1 MKLLVLDGNS
11 ILNRAYYGIKLLTTK
26 DGRYT
31 NAVYGYMNI
40 FLKLL
45 ADVRPDAVACA
56 FDVHGKTFRHNM
68 YDGYKANRKGMPE
81 ELAPQLPEVQELLK
95 ELGYNVVTCPGY
107 EADDILGTLAA
118 ACDRNGDQCY
128 IATGDRDSLQLI
140 SDNTTVLL
148 ATSHFGRGE
157 TISWTKEYFR
167 ENYGIEPS
175 QFVDVKALMGDTS
188 DNIPGVAGVGEK
200 TALPLIQNFKDID
213 GVYANIDD
221 PSIKKGV
228 REKLIKDKDSAY
240 LSRTL
245 AEISR
250 EAPISTDIHDYER
263 KHCDQDAVVKRLMSL
278 EMPSI
283 LKKLDLDAHEQ
294 VALEEVPAEKEIRKT
309 EAVPFA
315 KGSFTGGSIVLDC
328 TDKGCIAVTEDSCF
342 TLTEDDLA
350 VVLEDGSTEKKCRTA
365 KPFWRFAAEKG
376 ITARNIVFD
385 LEVAAYL
392 INPASPDYTVER
404 LSFEYGITPG
414 FECEEYKGAGALFK
428 LCEAVEKDLASKE
441 MMPLL
446 NDIELPLTRVLAYME
461 HEGFYVRTDEIREF
475 GEMLEGKIAYEQKEI
490 YLLAGRSFNINSPK
504 QLGQVLFE
512 EMDLPYGKKTKTGWS
527 TDAKTLENLKS
538 VHPIIEHIL
547 DYRTYAKLEST
558 YVEGLIKAADE
569 HGRIHTDFK
578 QTEARTGRIS
588 STNPNLQN
596 IPVRTEL
603 GSEMRKFFTAGDGKI
618 LLDADY
624 SQIELRVLAS
634 MSGDERMIS
643 AFNENRDIHTET
655 ACSIF
660 RVPEEEVDGLLRRR
674 AKAVNFGIVYGI
686 GAYSLS
692 QNTGVSMQE
701 ASQYIKDYFSTYS
714 GVHAFLEKAVSDA
727 EATGYVTT
735 LFGRRRN
742 IPELRN
748 SNKQVQALG
757 KRLAMNTPI
766 QGTAADIIKLAMIRV
781 SDRLAS
787 EKLDAKL
794 ILQVH
799 DELII
804 ESSLE
809 CADEAA
815 RVLKEEM
822 ENVITMK
829 VPLLVEVGRGKTWYD
844 AK

>member
-1 MKLLVLDGNS
+1 MRLLVLDGNS
-11 ILNRAYYGIKLLTTK
+11 ILNRAFYGIKILTTK

-31 NAVYGYMNI
+31 NAVFGYMNI

-56 FDVHGKTFRHNM
+56 FDVHAKTFRHNM

-81 ELAPQLPEVQELLK
+81 ELAPQLPEVQELLR

-118 ACDRNGDQCY
+118 ACDRNGDQCF

-157 TISWTKEYFR
+157 TVSWTKDYFK
-167 ENYGIEPS
+167 ENYGIEPP

-200 TALPLIQNFKDID
+200 TALPLIQKWGSLD
-213 GVYANIDD
+213 GVYENIDD
-221 PSIKKGV
+221 PFIKKGV
-228 REKLIKDKDSAY
+228 REKLLRDKDSAY

-250 EAPISTDIHDYER
+250 EAPVSTDMADYVR
-263 KHCDQDAVVKRLMSL
+263 KACDSEAVVERLKSL

-283 LKKLDLDAHEQ
+283 LKKLDFDAAPETVQ
-294 VALEEVPAEKEIRKT
+294 REAVPEKEIPKIS
-309 EAVPFA
+309 AVPFDKDGF
-315 KGSFTGGSIVLDC
+315 KGNIVFLDTAETGY
-328 TDKGCIAVTEDSCF
+328 IAVSGLSCM

-350 VVLEDGSTEKKCRTA
+350 EVLADGSIKKYCRAA
-365 KPFWRFAAEKG
+365 KPFWKFAAEKG
-376 ITARNIVFD
+376 ITAENIAFD

-392 INPASPDYTVER
+392 INPAAPDYSEER
-404 LSFEYGITPG
+404 LAFEYGIKPD
-414 FECEEYKGAGALFK
+414 FECEEYPLAGSLEK
-428 LCEAVEKDLASKE
+428 LCRRVEADVESKE
-441 MMPLL
+441 MTDLL
-446 NDIELPLTRVLAYME
+446 RDIELPLTRVLAYME
-461 HEGFYVRTDEIREF
+461 HEGFFVRTDEIRAF

-490 YLLAGRSFNINSPK
+490 YLLAGRTFNINSPK

-538 VHPIIEHIL
+538 IHPIIEHIL

-569 HGRIHTDFK
+569 NGRIHTDFK

-603 GSEMRKFFTAGDGKI
+603 GSEMRKFFTAGEGKI

-634 MSGDERMIS
+634 MSGDPRMIS

-714 GVHAFLEKAVSDA
+714 GVHEFLENAVSDA
-727 EATGYVTT
+727 ESKGYVTT

-781 SDRLAS
+781 SDRLAD

-804 ESSLE
+804 ESALE
-809 CADEAA
+809 CADEAEK
-815 RVLKEEM
+815 VLKEEM
-822 ENVITMK
+822 ENVIKMK